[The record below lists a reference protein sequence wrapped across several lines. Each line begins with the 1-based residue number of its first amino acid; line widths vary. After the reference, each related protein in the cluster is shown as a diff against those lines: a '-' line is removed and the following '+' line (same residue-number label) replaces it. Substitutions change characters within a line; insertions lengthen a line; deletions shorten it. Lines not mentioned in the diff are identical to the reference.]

1 MMPWRGWQR
10 GKCDEK
16 YSVLTK
22 YINLLKNDN
31 AGEWI
36 CDKEND
42 GSSERPIHVP
52 FVSYSI
58 AVNNLADDIYKFA
71 KESDEIVPSKYAEII
86 QANGIEWG
94 YDSMMKAD
102 ASELDAQCILALLI
116 ASLRAERFC
125 DGALLGFI
133 ESGSVIRWLK
143 RLQELDE
150 A

>member
-1 MMPWRGWQR
+1 MM
-10 GKCDEK
+10 KK
-16 YSVLTK
+16 YSALKK

-71 KESDEIVPSKYAEII
+71 KESDEIVPSKYAEIL
-86 QANGIEWG
+86 QANGIKWG

-102 ASELDAQCILALLI
+102 ASVLDAQCILALLI

-125 DGALLGFI
+125 DGALLEFI
-133 ESGSVIRWLK
+133 ESGAVTRWLK

>member
-1 MMPWRGWQR
+1 MM
-10 GKCDEK
+10 KK
-16 YSVLTK
+16 YSALTK
-22 YINLLKNDN
+22 YINLLKNNN

-71 KESDEIVPSKYAEII
+71 KESNEIVPSKYAEILNT
-86 QANGIEWG
+86 NGIKWG

-102 ASELDAQCILALLI
+102 ASGLDAQCILALLI

-125 DGALLGFI
+125 DGALLEFI
-133 ESGSVIRWLK
+133 ESGAVTRWLK

>member
-1 MMPWRGWQR
+1 MM
-10 GKCDEK
+10 KK
-16 YSVLTK
+16 YSALTK
-22 YINLLKNDN
+22 YINLLKNNN

-71 KESDEIVPSKYAEII
+71 KESNEIVPSKYAEIL

-102 ASELDAQCILALLI
+102 ASVLDAQCILALLI

-125 DGALLGFI
+125 DGALLEFI
-133 ESGSVIRWLK
+133 ESGAVTRWLK

-150 A
+150 T

>member
-1 MMPWRGWQR
+1 MM
-10 GKCDEK
+10 KK
-16 YSVLTK
+16 YYALTK
-22 YINLLKNDN
+22 YINLLKNDIV
-31 AGEWI
+31 GEWS

-42 GSSERPIHVP
+42 GSSEKPMHLP
-52 FVSYSI
+52 FVIYSI
-58 AVNNLADDIYKFA
+58 TVKKLAGDIYKFA
-71 KESDEIVPSKYAEII
+71 KESDEIVPGKYAEIL

-102 ASELDAQCILALLI
+102 ASVLDAQCILALLI

-133 ESGSVIRWLK
+133 KNGAVIRWLK

>member
-1 MMPWRGWQR
+1 MM
-10 GKCDEK
+10 KK
-16 YSVLTK
+16 YSALTK
-22 YINLLKNDN
+22 YINLLENDN
-31 AGEWI
+31 VSEWI
-36 CDKEND
+36 VDKEND
-42 GSSERPIHVP
+42 GSSERPMHLP
-52 FVSYSI
+52 FVIYSI
-58 AVNNLADDIYKFA
+58 TVHRLEGDICKFA
-71 KESDEIVPSKYAEII
+71 KESDEIVPGKYAEIL

-102 ASELDAQCILALLI
+102 ASVLDAQCILALLI

-133 ESGSVIRWLK
+133 KNGAVIRWLK

>member
-1 MMPWRGWQR
+1 M
-10 GKCDEK
+10 KK

-31 AGEWI
+31 VGEWN

-42 GSSERPIHVP
+42 GSSERPIQLP
-52 FVSYSI
+52 FVIYSI
-58 AVNNLADDIYKFA
+58 TVHKLADDIYKFA
-71 KESDEIVPSKYAEII
+71 KESDEIVPGKYAEIL
-86 QANGIEWG
+86 QANGIKWG

-102 ASELDAQCILALLI
+102 ASGLDAQCILALLI

-125 DGALLGFI
+125 DGALLDFI
-133 ESGSVIRWLK
+133 ESGAVTRWMK

>member
-1 MMPWRGWQR
+1 MM
-10 GKCDEK
+10 KK
-16 YSVLTK
+16 YSALTK
-22 YINLLKNDN
+22 YINLLENDN

-42 GSSERPIHVP
+42 ASSERPIHVP

-58 AVNNLADDIYKFA
+58 AVNKLEDDIYKFA
-71 KESDEIVPSKYAEII
+71 KESDEIVPSKYADILN
-86 QANGIEWG
+86 ANGIKWG

-102 ASELDAQCILALLI
+102 ASGLDAQCILALLI

-125 DGALLGFI
+125 DGALLEFI
-133 ESGSVIRWLK
+133 KNGAVIRWLK

>member
-1 MMPWRGWQR
+1 MM
-10 GKCDEK
+10 KK
-16 YSVLTK
+16 YSALTK
-22 YINLLKNDN
+22 YINLLKYDN
-31 AGEWI
+31 AGEWC
-36 CDKEND
+36 CDKENA
-42 GSSERPIHVP
+42 GSPERPMHLP
-52 FVSYSI
+52 FVIYSI
-58 AVNNLADDIYKFA
+58 TVKKLADDIYKFA
-71 KESDEIVPSKYAEII
+71 KESNEIVPSKYAEIL

-102 ASELDAQCILALLI
+102 ASGLDAQCILALLI

-133 ESGSVIRWLK
+133 KSGAVTRWLK

>member
-1 MMPWRGWQR
+1 MM
-10 GKCDEK
+10 KK
-16 YSVLTK
+16 YSALTK
-22 YINLLKNDN
+22 YINLLENDN
-31 AGEWI
+31 VGEWI

-42 GSSERPIHVP
+42 GSSERPIQLP
-52 FVSYSI
+52 FVIYSI
-58 AVNNLADDIYKFA
+58 TVHKLADDIYKFA
-71 KESDEIVPSKYAEII
+71 KESDEIVPGKYAEIL

-125 DGALLGFI
+125 DGALLEFI
-133 ESGSVIRWLK
+133 KNGAVSCYKMAETFAG
-143 RLQELDE
+143 

>member
-1 MMPWRGWQR
+1 M
-10 GKCDEK
+10 KK

-31 AGEWI
+31 AGEWT

-42 GSSERPIHVP
+42 GSQERPIHVH

-58 AVNNLADDIYKFA
+58 AVDNLADDIYEFA
-71 KESDEIVPSKYAEII
+71 KESNEIVPSKYAEIL

-133 ESGSVIRWLK
+133 KNGAVIRWLK

>member
-1 MMPWRGWQR
+1 M
-10 GKCDEK
+10 KE

-22 YINLLKNDN
+22 HINLLKNDN

-116 ASLRAERFC
+116 APLRAERFC
-125 DGALLGFI
+125 DGALLEFI
-133 ESGSVIRWLK
+133 ESGAVIRWLK

>member
-1 MMPWRGWQR
+1 MM
-10 GKCDEK
+10 KK

-22 YINLLKNDN
+22 YSNLLENDN
-31 AGEWI
+31 VGEWI
-36 CDKEND
+36 VDKEND
-42 GSSERPIHVP
+42 GSSKGPMHLP

-58 AVNNLADDIYKFA
+58 AVDNLADDIYKFA
-71 KESDEIVPSKYAEII
+71 KESNEIVPGKYAEIL

-133 ESGSVIRWLK
+133 ESGAVARWLK

>member
-1 MMPWRGWQR
+1 M
-10 GKCDEK
+10 KK
-16 YSVLTK
+16 YSALTK

-42 GSSERPIHVP
+42 GSSERPIRVP

-71 KESDEIVPSKYAEII
+71 KESNEIVPSKYAEILN
-86 QANGIEWG
+86 ANGIKWG

-102 ASELDAQCILALLI
+102 ASGLDAQCILALLI

-125 DGALLGFI
+125 DGALLEFI
-133 ESGSVIRWLK
+133 ESGAVTRWLK

>member
-1 MMPWRGWQR
+1 M
-10 GKCDEK
+10 KK

-22 YINLLKNDN
+22 YIDLLKNDN
-31 AGEWI
+31 VGEWN

-42 GSSERPIHVP
+42 GSSERPMHFP
-52 FVSYSI
+52 FVTYSI
-58 AVNNLADDIYKFA
+58 TVDKLTDDIYKFA
-71 KESDEIVPSKYAEII
+71 KESDEIVPGKYAEIL
-86 QANGIEWG
+86 QANGIKWG

-102 ASELDAQCILALLI
+102 ASVLDAQCILALLI

-133 ESGSVIRWLK
+133 ESGAVTRWLK

>member
-1 MMPWRGWQR
+1 MM
-10 GKCDEK
+10 KE

-22 YINLLKNDN
+22 HINLLKNDN

-102 ASELDAQCILALLI
+102 ASGLDARCILALLI

-125 DGALLGFI
+125 DGALLEFI
-133 ESGSVIRWLK
+133 ESGAVIRWLK

>member
-1 MMPWRGWQR
+1 MTT
-10 GKCDEK
+10 K
-16 YSVLTK
+16 YSMLTK
-22 YINLLKNDN
+22 YINLLKNDIV
-31 AGEWI
+31 GEWS

-42 GSSERPIHVP
+42 GSSERPMNLP

-71 KESDEIVPSKYAEII
+71 KESDEIVPSKYAEIL
-86 QANGIEWG
+86 QANGIKWG

-133 ESGSVIRWLK
+133 KNGAVIRWLK

>member
-1 MMPWRGWQR
+1 MM
-10 GKCDEK
+10 KK
-16 YSVLTK
+16 YSALTK
-22 YINLLKNDN
+22 YINLLKNNN

-42 GSSERPIHVP
+42 GSSERPIHLP

-71 KESDEIVPSKYAEII
+71 KESDEIVPSKYAEIL

-102 ASELDAQCILALLI
+102 ASELDAQCILTLLI

-125 DGALLGFI
+125 DGALLEFI
-133 ESGSVIRWLK
+133 ESGAVTRWLK

>member
-1 MMPWRGWQR
+1 MM
-10 GKCDEK
+10 KK
-16 YSVLTK
+16 YSALTK

-31 AGEWI
+31 AGEWS

-42 GSSERPIHVP
+42 GSSERPMHLP
-52 FVSYSI
+52 FVIYSI
-58 AVNNLADDIYKFA
+58 TVKKLADDIYKFA
-71 KESDEIVPSKYAEII
+71 KESDEIVPGKYADILN
-86 QANGIEWG
+86 ANGIEWS
-94 YDSMMKAD
+94 YDSMMQAD

-116 ASLRAERFC
+116 AFLRADRFR

-133 ESGSVIRWLK
+133 KSGAVTRWLK

>member
-1 MMPWRGWQR
+1 MM
-10 GKCDEK
+10 KK
-16 YSVLTK
+16 YSALTK

-42 GSSERPIHVP
+42 GSSERPMHLP
-52 FVSYSI
+52 FVVYSI
-58 AVNNLADDIYKFA
+58 TVDKLTDDIYKFA
-71 KESDEIVPSKYAEII
+71 KESDEIVLSKYADILN
-86 QANGIEWG
+86 ANGIKWG

-102 ASELDAQCILALLI
+102 ASGLDAQCILALLI

-125 DGALLGFI
+125 DGALLEFI
-133 ESGSVIRWLK
+133 KNGAVIRWLK

>member
-1 MMPWRGWQR
+1 MM
-10 GKCDEK
+10 KK
-16 YSVLTK
+16 YSALTK
-22 YINLLKNDN
+22 YINLLKNDIV
-31 AGEWI
+31 GEWN

-42 GSSERPIHVP
+42 GSSERPMHLP
-52 FVSYSI
+52 FVIYSI
-58 AVNNLADDIYKFA
+58 TVHRLEGDIYKFA
-71 KESDEIVPSKYAEII
+71 KESDEIVPGKYAEIL

-102 ASELDAQCILALLI
+102 ASVLDAQCILALLI

-133 ESGSVIRWLK
+133 ESGAVTRWLK
-143 RLQELDE
+143 RLQKLDE

>member
-1 MMPWRGWQR
+1 MM
-10 GKCDEK
+10 KK

-22 YINLLKNDN
+22 YINLLENDN

-71 KESDEIVPSKYAEII
+71 KESDEIVPSKYAEIL
-86 QANGIEWG
+86 QANGIKWG

-102 ASELDAQCILALLI
+102 ASGLDAQCILALLI
-116 ASLRAERFC
+116 ASLMAERFC

-133 ESGSVIRWLK
+133 KSGAVTSWLK

>member
-1 MMPWRGWQR
+1 MM
-10 GKCDEK
+10 KK

-22 YINLLKNDN
+22 YINLLENDN

-42 GSSERPIHVP
+42 GSAERPIHVP

-71 KESDEIVPSKYAEII
+71 KESYEIVPSKYAEIL

-133 ESGSVIRWLK
+133 ESGAVIRWLK
-143 RLQELDE
+143 RLQELDK

>member
-1 MMPWRGWQR
+1 MM
-10 GKCDEK
+10 KK
-16 YSVLTK
+16 YSALTK

-42 GSSERPIHVP
+42 GSSERPMHLP
-52 FVSYSI
+52 FVVYSI
-58 AVNNLADDIYKFA
+58 TVDKLTDDIYKFA
-71 KESDEIVPSKYAEII
+71 KESDEIVLSKYADILN
-86 QANGIEWG
+86 ANGIKWG

-125 DGALLGFI
+125 DGALLEFI
-133 ESGSVIRWLK
+133 KNGAVIRWLK

>member
-1 MMPWRGWQR
+1 MM
-10 GKCDEK
+10 KK

-22 YINLLKNDN
+22 YINLLENDN
-31 AGEWI
+31 VGEWI

-42 GSSERPIHVP
+42 GSSERPMHVP
-52 FVSYSI
+52 FVIYSI
-58 AVNNLADDIYKFA
+58 TVHKLADDIYKFA
-71 KESDEIVPSKYAEII
+71 KESDEIVPSKYADIFN
-86 QANGIEWG
+86 ANGIKWG

-102 ASELDAQCILALLI
+102 ASELELALLI

-125 DGALLGFI
+125 DGALLEFI
-133 ESGSVIRWLK
+133 KSGAVTRWLK

>member
-1 MMPWRGWQR
+1 MM
-10 GKCDEK
+10 KK
-16 YSVLTK
+16 YSALTK

-133 ESGSVIRWLK
+133 ESGAVTRWLK

>member
-1 MMPWRGWQR
+1 MM
-10 GKCDEK
+10 KK
-16 YSVLTK
+16 YSALTK

-42 GSSERPIHVP
+42 GASERPMHLP
-52 FVSYSI
+52 FVIYSI
-58 AVNNLADDIYKFA
+58 TVKKLADDIYKFA
-71 KESDEIVPSKYAEII
+71 KESDEIVPSKYADILN
-86 QANGIEWG
+86 ANGIEWG

-102 ASELDAQCILALLI
+102 APGLDAQCILALLI

-125 DGALLGFI
+125 DGALLEFI
-133 ESGSVIRWLK
+133 KNGAVARWLK

>member
-1 MMPWRGWQR
+1 MM
-10 GKCDEK
+10 KK

-22 YINLLKNDN
+22 YINLLENDN

-42 GSSERPIHVP
+42 GSAERPIQLP
-52 FVSYSI
+52 FVIYSI
-58 AVNNLADDIYKFA
+58 TVDKLADDIYKFA
-71 KESDEIVPSKYAEII
+71 KESDEIVPSNYAEIL
-86 QANGIEWG
+86 QANGIKWG

-102 ASELDAQCILALLI
+102 ASGLDAQCILALLI
-116 ASLRAERFC
+116 ASLMAERFC

-133 ESGSVIRWLK
+133 KSGAVTSWLK